1 MRFSTNILIDKI
13 NTAQLAL
20 HHAVQFI
27 AASGKYLLEEK
38 DDDSHTSMSWD
49 SGNKIF
55 YGHSINNRA
64 RVGLHVP
71 TLSLKVTGPT
81 GIELASLSLSGK
93 TKREGLLWLRQALQL
108 KQIDASDLALKMH
121 YDIPEHP
128 TDEAKPF
135 SAVDASVLE
144 ELVNHRTIADQVCNE
159 VFTKHAKASPART
172 WPHHFDH
179 GVYVPFQFND
189 NGEAIQSFSVGYAVA
204 DSVINEPY
212 FYVTQWKKEAK
223 VDYSKAPDLEYGE
236 WLPEKLKG
244 AGLALSEILKMGD
257 QKEGISTFLDKAI
270 SFSKDVKII
279 PIRG

>member
-38 DDDSHTSMSWD
+38 EDDSHTNMSWD

-55 YGHSINNRA
+55 YGDSINNRA

-81 GIELASLSLSGK
+81 GIELASLSLSDK
-93 TKREGLLWLRQALQL
+93 TKQEGLLWLRQALQL
-108 KQIDASDLALKMH
+108 KQIDASDLELKMH
-121 YDIPEHP
+121 YEIPEHP
-128 TDEAKPF
+128 TNDAKPF
-135 SAVDASVLE
+135 SEIETPVLE
-144 ELVNHRTIADQVCNE
+144 ELANHRTISDRVCNE
-159 VFTKHAKASPART
+159 IFSKHAKATPART

-179 GVYVPFQFND
+179 GVYVPFRFD
-189 NGEAIQSFSVGYAVA
+189 ENGEAIQSFSVGYAVA
-204 DSVINEPY
+204 DSVIDEPY
-212 FYVTQWKKEAK
+212 FYVTQWKKDEEI
-223 VDYSKAPDLEYGE
+223 DYSETPELECGK

-244 AGLALSEILKMGD
+244 AGLALSDILKMDD
-257 QKEGISTFLDKAI
+257 QEKGIQTFLDKTI
-270 SFSKDVKII
+270 GFSKEV
-279 PIRG
+279 

>member
-1 MRFSTNILIDKI
+1 MKFNPEIPISKLNE
-13 NTAQLAL
+13 AQLTL

-38 DDDSHTSMSWD
+38 ADDSHTNMSWD

-55 YGHSINNRA
+55 YGDSINNRA

-93 TKREGLLWLRQALQL
+93 TEQEGLLWLRQALQL
-108 KQIDASDLALKMH
+108 KQIDASDLELKMH
-121 YDIPEHP
+121 YEIPEHP

-135 SAVDASVLE
+135 PELDSIVLE
-144 ELVNHRTIADQVCNE
+144 ELSNHRSIADKFCNDI
-159 VFTKHAKASPART
+159 FSQHAKSSPART

-179 GVYVPFQFND
+179 GVYVPFRFND
-189 NGEAIQSFSVGYAVA
+189 NGDANQSFSVGYAIA
-204 DSVINEPY
+204 DSVIGEPY
-212 FYVTQWKKEAK
+212 FYVTQWKKDEEI
-223 VDYSKAPDLEYGE
+223 VYSETPELECGK

-257 QKEGISTFLDKAI
+257 QEEGIKAFLDKTIA
-270 SFSKDVKII
+270 FSKDA
-279 PIRG
+279 

>member
-1 MRFSTNILIDKI
+1 MKFSSDISIDTLNKF
-13 NTAQLAL
+13 QLVI

-27 AASGKYLLEEK
+27 AAAGKYLLEVK
-38 DDDSHTSMSWD
+38 DDDSHTNMSWD
-49 SGNKIF
+49 SGNNIF

-93 TKREGLLWLRQALQL
+93 TKQEGLLWLRQALQL
-108 KQIDASDLALKMH
+108 KQIDASDLELKMH
-121 YDIPEHP
+121 YEIPEHP

-135 SAVDASVLE
+135 SEIDNSVLE
-144 ELVNHRTIADQVCNE
+144 ELANHRTVADQVCNE
-159 VFTKHAKASPART
+159 IFTKHAKATPART

-179 GVYVPFQFND
+179 GVYVPFRFD
-189 NGEAIQSFSVGYAVA
+189 DKGEAIQSFSVGYAVA
-204 DSVINEPY
+204 DSVIKEPY

-223 VDYSKAPDLEYGE
+223 VDYSKAPELECGK

-257 QKEGISTFLDKAI
+257 QEEGIKAFLDKTI
-270 SFSKDVKII
+270 GFSKDA
-279 PIRG
+279 

>member
-1 MRFSTNILIDKI
+1 MKFSSEIPISKLNE
-13 NTAQLAL
+13 AQSTL

-38 DDDSHTSMSWD
+38 ADDSHTNMSWD

-55 YGHSINNRA
+55 YGGSINNRA

-71 TLSLKVTGPT
+71 TLSLKITGPT

-93 TKREGLLWLRQALQL
+93 TKQEGLLWLRQALQL
-108 KQIDASDLALKMH
+108 KQIDASALELKMH
-121 YDIPEHP
+121 YEIPEHP

-135 SAVDASVLE
+135 PELDSIVLE
-144 ELVNHRTIADQVCNE
+144 ELANHRSIADKFCNDI
-159 VFTKHAKASPART
+159 FSQHAKSSPART

-179 GVYVPFQFND
+179 GVYVPFRFND
-189 NGEAIQSFSVGYAVA
+189 NGDAIQSFSAGYAVA

-212 FYVTQWKKEAK
+212 FYVTQWKKDEEI
-223 VDYSKAPDLEYGE
+223 DYSETPQLEYGE

-244 AGLALSEILKMGD
+244 AGLALSDILKMNN
-257 QKEGISTFLDKAI
+257 QEEGIKAFLNKTVG
-270 SFSKDVKII
+270 FSKDA
-279 PIRG
+279 

>member
-1 MRFSTNILIDKI
+1 MRFSTSILIDKI
-13 NTAQLAL
+13 NTAQLTL

-27 AASGKYLLEEK
+27 AAAGKYLLEEK
-38 DDDSHTSMSWD
+38 EDDSHTNMSWD

-55 YGHSINNRA
+55 YGDSINNRA

-93 TKREGLLWLRQALQL
+93 TKQEGLLWLRQALQL

-121 YDIPEHP
+121 YEIPEHP

-135 SAVDASVLE
+135 SEIDNSVLE
-144 ELVNHRTIADQVCNE
+144 ELANHRTIADQVCNE
-159 VFTKHAKASPART
+159 FFSKHAKATPART

-179 GVYVPFQFND
+179 GIYVPFRFD
-189 NGEAIQSFSVGYAVA
+189 DKGEAIQSFSVGYAVA

-212 FYVTQWKKEAK
+212 FYGTQWKKDEEI
-223 VDYSKAPDLEYGE
+223 DYSNVPELEYGE

-257 QKEGISTFLDKAI
+257 QKEGIKAFLDKTI
-270 SFSKDVKII
+270 GFSKDV
-279 PIRG
+279 